1 MLQKTRSRQ
10 VQRSVRSHQHY
21 QQREVRRQDPET
33 SQEEENQE
41 GNQNPGKPA
50 GRNQCHHVTS
60 KIMLPDCSSETAAH
74 GQLTTLL
81 VDPRSIP
88 VLGHD
93 SNTTSIHDS

>member
-21 QQREVRRQDPET
+21 QQREVRRQDAET

-60 KIMLPDCSSETAAH
+60 KIMH
-74 GQLTTLL
+74 
-81 VDPRSIP
+81 
-88 VLGHD
+88 
-93 SNTTSIHDS
+93 